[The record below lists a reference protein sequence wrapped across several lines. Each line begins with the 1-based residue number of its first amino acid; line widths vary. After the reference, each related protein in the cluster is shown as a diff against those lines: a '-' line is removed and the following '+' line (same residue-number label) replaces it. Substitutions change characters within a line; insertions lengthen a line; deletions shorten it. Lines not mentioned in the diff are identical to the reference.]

1 MIPKSLTKIDS
12 YLSDKEVDDSD
23 EARELAEKQRI
34 EIIGEP
40 KQQVNNYG
48 GREGSIEKF
57 IFPTRGSDAP
67 HLVRVDEGENSDFT
81 QSPPTTPGGGGED
94 LIQSLLIPPP
104 SLIQKGDEE
113 IEYREVVVG
122 KNGQA
127 RQAGADTREGEFIQR
142 YRRRAE
148 ESLFVFLKGIMGR
161 FFLTD
166 HFHLDTCRFL
176 QQCPPFRKLVL
187 MPREHCKTGI
197 VAGGIPGHILIQSA
211 KTNRYFPGL
220 EGSECRILLA
230 GETEKMAKKNLRV
243 VKNVFEENK
252 VFRALWPE
260 RVWDKPK
267 QQSKEWST
275 ESIIIPRENEWP
287 DPTIRAVGVGGAITG
302 SRPNVLLKDDLISF
316 KAANSEVVM
325 DEAIEWHKAS
335 RALLDK
341 YEVESGLQSLEFII
355 GTKWAVFDL
364 YSHVLEDPSVEAN
377 DEKYRKIVS
386 DGKILWPEKYTQ
398 EDIEQLMREHGSMF
412 YLLYLNN
419 ASDPELTDFDMEQ
432 VRTFWLEDGKI
443 MFEGDARD
451 AFLKDRMEKLSG
463 TGEAAPIKP
472 KRGELLTKT
481 LLNRMIE
488 ASGGGMRLR
497 G

>member
-1 MIPKSLTKIDS
+1 MIPKSPTQIDS
-12 YLSDKEVDDSD
+12 YLADKEIDDGD
-23 EARELAEKQRI
+23 EARELAERQRI
-34 EIIGEP
+34 EIVEP
-40 KQQVNNYG
+40 KKEINNYQ
-48 GREGSIEKF
+48 GREEAEEKF
-57 IFPTRGSDAP
+57 IFPTKGSEAP
-67 HLVRVDEGENSDFT
+67 YLVRVDEGANSNLT
-81 QSPPTTPGGGGED
+81 QAPPTTPCGGGED
-94 LIQSLLIPPP
+94 LIQSSLIPPL
-104 SLIQKGDEE
+104 SFIEKGDEE

-148 ESLFVFLKGIMGR
+148 ESLFVFLKGILGR

-166 HFHLDTCRFL
+166 HFHRKICHFI
-176 QQCPPFRKLVL
+176 QQCPPYRKLVL
-187 MPREHCKTGI
+187 MPREHAKTTI
-197 VAGGIPGHILIQSA
+197 VAGGLPAHILIQPA
-211 KTNRYFPGL
+211 EGNRYFPGL
-220 EGSECRILLA
+220 DGCECRILLS

-243 VKNVFEENK
+243 VKSVFEENR

-267 QQSKEWST
+267 QQAKEWST
-275 ESIIIPRENEWP
+275 ESVILPRENEWP

-302 SRPNVLLKDDLISF
+302 SRPNVLVKDDLVSF

-341 YEVESGLQSLEFII
+341 YEVESGLQSLEFLI
-355 GTKWAVFDL
+355 GTRWAVFDL
-364 YSHVLEDPSVEAN
+364 YSYIIDNDPSVEVN
-377 DEKYRKIVS
+377 SDEFHKIVK
-386 DGKILWPEKYTQ
+386 DGKILWREKYTQ

-412 YLLYLNN
+412 YLLYLNSAN
-419 ASDPELTDFDMEQ
+419 DPELTDFDMEQ
-432 VRTFWLEDGKI
+432 VRNFWLEDGKI

-451 AFLKDRMEKLSG
+451 AFLKERMEKLSG
-463 TGEAAPIKP
+463 TGEATPVKP
-472 KRGELLTKT
+472 KRGELLTNM

-488 ASGGGMRLR
+488 ASSGGMRLR